1 VSITL
6 LDHLEHNAS
15 MKEKEKPSLQ
25 IVGKEDDLTIK
36 QRKFVDAIVK
46 GTFPTYK
53 EAYFNSYDV
62 TPNKNGS
69 IPKWVEVEASRLLS
83 SNPKITQS
91 IRKALERKED
101 HAVASSIR
109 TRSYVLERLYKEST
123 EADSSASR
131 IRSLELLG
139 KSVALF
145 SDVVETKEA
154 RQSTD
159 IEADIEEKI
168 KTLLDRED

>member
-1 VSITL
+1 MSITSL
-6 LDHLEHNAS
+6 GKKEHNAS
-15 MKEKEKPSLQ
+15 MKENKKTSLK
-25 IVGKEDDLTIK
+25 IVGKEDELTIK

-46 GTFPTYK
+46 GTYPTYK

-62 TPNKNGS
+62 KPNKNGS

-83 SNPKITQS
+83 TNPKITQS

-101 HAVASSIR
+101 HSIASSIR

-123 EADSSASR
+123 EADTSASR

-168 KTLLDRED
+168 KSLLDSEE